1 MQDIE
6 KLTPAISSILA
17 RHPEEDDAAPDLR
30 KLALKHHQRRY
41 RVFAAYRLLK
51 QERQPRGHA
60 RENITEICD
69 RLRIPPPAR
78 C

>member
-1 MQDIE
+1 MRDIE

-17 RHPEEDDAAPDLR
+17 RHTEEQDAAPDLR
-30 KLALKHHQRRY
+30 KLAIKHHQRRY

-51 QERQPRGHA
+51 QQRETRGHG
-60 RENITEICD
+60 RENMTEICD